1 MKNWTL
7 CDVYC
12 DELRISLCE
21 SSGYVWYWVN
31 KQKKIVSRWQLVE
44 PAILSE
50 TFPWNSINERSH
62 QHGQHRKNWKPYS
75 VGRLLLS
82 LFLIW
87 GTDRWNGN
95 DTELTPIQS
104 VVIPVTNKIGR
115 AQSGS
120 PICSLRASLQ
130 TKLDDAKS
138 YYKLII
144 NIYYFPAILEGQ
156 KSGEAAKSS
165 L

>member
-1 MKNWTL
+1 MYNIGWRNKKKL
-7 CDVYC
+7 SPDGS
-12 DELRISLCE
+12 EL
-21 SSGYVWYWVN
+21 N
-31 KQKKIVSRWQLVE
+31 QLSCLKLFRQIQLIC
-44 PAILSE
+44 AH
-50 TFPWNSINERSH
+50 INMDSTA
-62 QHGQHRKNWKPYS
+62 KNWKPYS

-95 DTELTPIQS
+95 NTELSPFQS
-104 VVIPVTNKIGR
+104 VVIVIIPVINKIGR
-115 AQSGS
+115 ARSGS

-130 TKLDDAKS
+130 TKLDDTKS

-156 KSGEAAKSS
+156 KSGEVAKSS
-165 L
+165 I